1 MFLAVMFLISV
12 CSMSIS
18 ATEASG
24 TGTESDSEEAFEPV
38 TYTYNTNSAKP
49 TLGYFATKTNGTTY
63 DSPLAEK
70 GVAVISFSTPEEKI
84 ATMDLRLQKDGFQIF
99 VDEYS
104 GEVACKDMTSGEVLF
119 TNPYNIA
126 STKGT
131 ADIKSRIM
139 SQIHI
144 QYLDNGVTKNFYS
157 FTEASERGQIKV
169 KNIKG
174 GIRVEYTIGREEA
187 KMLVPHLIEATRYE
201 TLILD
206 VAEEALK
213 DEGGKKGIKWRKLRG
228 FYIYYSLDMCTT
240 DEQRK
245 ALQAQFPILKKKP
258 DIAIYAL
265 STDTTRVEKAKLETL
280 IKTYCPNYTYEE
292 LDYDHEFV
300 EYEGEDENPPVF
312 KMALEYSLDENGL
325 SVSLPANGIRF
336 DESRYSLKS
345 VSVLPYMGTG
355 SNPNTGYTFFPD
367 GSGSLFDFEKLAS
380 LGSETKFSGKVYG
393 QDYAYQTL
401 TATHQQTIRYP
412 VYGIVET
419 VNLPVRDEN
428 GILSTTETY
437 EQDRGFVAI
446 VEEGDSMAEITTYH
460 GGKSHDY
467 NTVML
472 SFFPRP
478 QDSYNMKDAISV
490 GQNKTWTVV
499 SKRKYTGNYTV
510 RYIMLTDKDV
520 AEKVQH
526 DMPEGEV
533 FEYYEC
539 TYLGMANAYRAYLTQ
554 QGILKPL
561 TEEDVSEDIP
571 LYINVFG
578 TIETTE
584 KILSIPVDVS
594 VPLTSFEDIQTMYDS
609 FAEQGIT
616 NLNFKLTGFTNGGMT
631 HTVPYNLKWED
642 AAGGAEGFEELI
654 KYAAEKGFKIFP
666 DFDFVYVTST
676 GLFDGLSLKKHA
688 VKSIDNRYTSRR
700 EYSATKQA
708 YVGYYDLCLSPA
720 YFEHFY
726 TKLTENY
733 LKFFGEDYKTA
744 ISVGTL
750 GSDLNSDFDE
760 DEPYNRED
768 AKDFTIK
775 AFQYFNG
782 ADTENGAARYDYIMT
797 DAGNAYTWAYVDYIM
812 NVPLDSS
819 RFIRASASVPFMGI
833 VLHGSIQF
841 AGTPINM
848 EGNLDY
854 AFLKAIE
861 NGASIYF
868 VLSYQNTTKLKED
881 IRLSQ
886 YYSIRYDIW
895 FDDVVEIY
903 NELNSLLSDVQM
915 EMIVGHEFIAGE
927 RVPDMSELQDD
938 LDQAILDMIQEE
950 ILAADEQE
958 RNYIASVLSARQTI
972 FKNNAEVK
980 AQIEELEKILKSI
993 KARVGYTVDD
1003 EGNVTFTDPTFVN
1016 AVNDFNEAIKNFV
1029 IAYNGS
1035 TASNKIVSDAEK
1047 EINNKAN
1054 ILSEIFNQTKA
1065 NAVNFYANQAYTL
1078 EATAR
1083 AAYNNAFEAFEY
1095 IDSVDGMSDD
1105 IRNLSRQLLE
1115 ETAEYLAAVCSLAP
1129 EIYNIA
1135 QTAHDY
1141 VASQVVEIDTGDV
1154 KIAVNT
1160 YDTFSFLSC
1169 NDFKNSNLM
1178 PLKGDYVLMRY
1189 VVGLQPKSVA
1199 GITRIDIS
1207 ASNALAKLYELFAI
1221 KAGETPDF
1229 NAVFGSYLKEVENTL
1244 AQFELALNN
1253 YKEIR
1258 ELYDNKQATS
1268 SQVSELLPALATATK
1283 SMNDAMQKLVTAFAG
1298 PKLGAY
1304 QMSEQFDEAT
1314 KDQLLAIF
1322 YQFSADCG
1330 AYQTLVNQIAA
1341 LETEIAALEAEIA
1354 ELKGKGEDATAKEAT
1369 LAEKQTA
1376 LATAKTDLAA
1386 AIVALQTS
1394 SDASNNAL
1402 NAVKD
1407 AYTLLAKD
1415 VLAGPNGYATAA
1427 KSHLELLEQMYV
1439 DAQNLY
1445 AVLAAKEGVSA
1456 DLLANAAAYLA
1467 HVEEMYN
1474 EVKADAEKV
1483 LALVDAAY
1491 DYLVNHDVYKQYN
1504 AFFVEMKAL
1513 VENDSFAA
1521 ILKGRLSAELTSY
1534 DYVAEDTED
1543 VEDEEEDGEGAFEKY
1558 LSDDNNIVLV
1568 TYANGKRFILN
1579 YCSYAVLIEVDG
1591 VVYRIESQS
1600 YTQLPAKQ

>member
-24 TGTESDSEEAFEPV
+24 TGTGSDSEEAFEPV

-49 TLGYFATKTNGTTY
+49 TIGYFATKTNGTTY

-70 GVAVISFSTPEEKI
+70 GLAVLTFKTPEEKI
-84 ATMDLRLQKDGFQIF
+84 ATMDLRLQKDGYQIY

-126 STKGT
+126 ATKGT
-131 ADIKSRIM
+131 ADIKSRLM

-174 GIRVEYTIGREEA
+174 GVRVEYTIGREEA
-187 KMLVPHLIEATRYE
+187 KMLVPELIEATRYE
-201 TLILD
+201 TLILN

-213 DEGGKKGIKWRKLRG
+213 DEGGRKGIKWRKLRG
-228 FYIYYSLDMCTT
+228 FYIFYSLEMCTT
-240 DEQRK
+240 VEQKK
-245 ALQAQFPILKKKP
+245 ALEAQFPILKKKP
-258 DIAIYAL
+258 DISIYAL

-300 EYEGEDENPPVF
+300 EFEGEDENPPVF

-325 SVSLPANGIRF
+325 SVALPANGIRF

-345 VSVLPYMGTG
+345 VSVLPYMGAG
-355 SNPNTGYTFFPD
+355 SNPNIGYTFFPD

-380 LGSETKFSGKVYG
+380 LGSETKFAGKVYG

-401 TATHQQTIRYP
+401 TATHQQTIRFP

-428 GILSTTETY
+428 GVLSTTETY

-446 VEEGDSMAEITTYH
+446 IEEGDSMAEITTYH

-472 SFFPRP
+472 SYFPRP

-490 GQNKTWTVV
+490 GQNSTWTVV

-539 TYLGMANAYRAYLTQ
+539 TYLGMANAYRSYLTEK
-554 QGILKPL
+554 GVLKPL
-561 TEEDVSEDIP
+561 TEEDVAEDIP
-571 LYINVFG
+571 LYLNVFG

-594 VPLTSFEDIQTMYDS
+594 VPLTSFEDIRTMYDS

-616 NLNFKLTGFTNGGMT
+616 NLNFKLTGFTNGGMYS
-631 HTVPYNLKWED
+631 TVPYNLKWED
-642 AAGGAEGFEELI
+642 EAGGKEGFQELV

-666 DFDFVYVTST
+666 DFDFVYVTNT

-782 ADTENGAARYDYIMT
+782 KDTENGAARYDYIMT
-797 DAGNAYTWAYVDYIM
+797 DAGNAYTWEYVDYIL

-861 NGASIYF
+861 NGASVYF
-868 VLSYQNTTKLKED
+868 ILSYQNTTKLKED

-903 NELNSLLSDVQM
+903 HELNTLLSDVQM
-915 EMIVGHEFIAGE
+915 EMIVGHEFITGE
-927 RVPDMSELQDD
+927 RVPDQSELQDD

-950 ILAADEQE
+950 LLAADEAE
-958 RNYIASVLSARQTI
+958 KNYIAAVLSARQTI

-980 AQIEELEKILKSI
+980 AQIAELQTVLQNI
-993 KARVGYTVDD
+993 KARVGYTVDED
-1003 EGNVTFTDPTFVN
+1003 GNVTFVDQIFLTAVEEFNTSIVN
-1016 AVNDFNEAIKNFV
+1016 FIS
-1029 IAYNGS
+1029 AYNG
-1035 TASNKIVSDAEK
+1035 TNASNKIISDAER

-1065 NAVNFYANQAYTL
+1065 GAVNFYANQAYSL
-1078 EATAR
+1078 EAAAR
-1083 AAYNNAFEAFEY
+1083 SAYNKALEAFEY
-1095 IDSVDGMSDD
+1095 IDNVEGMSDD
-1105 IRNLSRQLLE
+1105 IRSLSRQLLE
-1115 ETAEYLAAVCSLAP
+1115 ETAEALAEVCSLAP
-1129 EIYNIA
+1129 EIYEVA
-1135 QTAHDY
+1135 QSAHDF
-1141 VASQVVEIDTGDV
+1141 VASQYVDV
-1154 KIAVNT
+1154 KDAEGNTVVTINT
-1160 YDTFSFLSC
+1160 YDTFAFLSC
-1169 NDFKNSNLM
+1169 NDFKQSNLM

-1189 VVGLQPKSVA
+1189 IVGLQPKSVA
-1199 GITRIDIS
+1199 GLTRIDIS
-1207 ASNALAKLYELFAI
+1207 ASNALAKLYELFGI
-1221 KAGETPDF
+1221 KSGETPDF
-1229 NAVFGSYLKEVENTL
+1229 DKVYDEYFTAVENTFD
-1244 AQFELALNN
+1244 QFELALNN
-1253 YKEIR
+1253 YKDIR
-1258 ELYDNKQATS
+1258 AKYDNKQATS
-1268 SQVSELLPALATATK
+1268 DQVSALLPALATATK
-1283 SMNDAMQKLVTAFAG
+1283 NMNDQMQKLVTAFNG

-1304 QMSEQFDEAT
+1304 QMSEQFDAETRDA
-1314 KDQLLAIF
+1314 LLALF
-1322 YQFSADCG
+1322 YTFSG
-1330 AYQTLVNQIAA
+1330 NYNAYTTLVA
-1341 LETEIAALEAEIA
+1341 EIEALEAEIA
-1354 ELKGKGEDATAKEAT
+1354 ALKAAGSDATAKEAE
-1369 LAEKQTA
+1369 LLEKQNS
-1376 LATAKTDLAA
+1376 LAA
-1386 AIVALQTS
+1386 VIAAL
-1394 SDASNNAL
+1394 DASAAEAGPAL
-1402 NAVKD
+1402 NEVKD

-1415 VLAGPNGYATAA
+1415 VLAGPNGYAVAA
-1427 KSHLELLEQMYV
+1427 QSHLALVEQMYE
-1439 DAQNLY
+1439 DAKNLY
-1445 AVLAAKEGVSA
+1445 EVIAAKEGVSA
-1456 DLLANAAAYLA
+1456 DLLASAQAYLDYVA
-1467 HVEEMYN
+1467 AMY
-1474 EVKADAEKV
+1474 EDVKVDAETV
-1483 LALVDAAY
+1483 IALVEDAY
-1491 DYLVNHDVYKQYN
+1491 DYVVNHEVYQKYN
-1504 AFFVEMKAL
+1504 AFFVEMEEL
-1513 VENDSFAA
+1513 VKNDSFAS
-1521 ILKGRLSAELTSY
+1521 ILKGRLTAEITPY
-1534 DYVAEDTED
+1534 DF
-1543 VEDEEEDGEGAFEKY
+1543 VEEVVEEEVEEDGEEAFQKY
-1558 LSDDNNIVLV
+1558 LSDENNIVLV

-1591 VVYRIESQS
+1591 VTYRIESQS
-1600 YTQLPAKQ
+1600 YTQLPKQ